1 MNKDELITYI
11 YDSMSQYRSSNL
23 SLATKH
29 AEAFWR
35 VFETRLVTNDADID
49 TLLDSFI
56 ENTFKRQ

>member
-11 YDSMSQYRSSNL
+11 YNNMSQYRSLDL

-35 VFETRLVTNDADID
+35 VFETRLVTNDTDIID
-49 TLLDSFI
+49 VLDSFI

>member
-11 YDSMSQYRSSNL
+11 YNNMSQYRSLDL

-35 VFETRLVTNDADID
+35 VFETKLVLNDANID
-49 TLLDSFI
+49 ALLDTFI

>member
-1 MNKDELITYI
+1 
-11 YDSMSQYRSSNL
+11 MSQYRSLDL

-35 VFETRLVTNDADID
+35 VFETRLVTNDTDIID
-49 TLLDSFI
+49 VLDSFI